1 MADDV
6 DVDLIYCKPEL
17 VLNFVSRCNIR
28 LLEYMMVSKMKFP
41 DEGISC
47 TSSVRYQRPDALN
60 VSSLM
65 DPEVTLWTIPPRNN
79 VQVPAETVSVVAFFQ
94 LLIDPEEDLTLKY
107 KDVR

>member
-65 DPEVTLWTIPPRNN
+65 DPEVTLWTIPPRRIKESLRISYNN
-79 VQVPAETVSVVAFFQ
+79 G
-94 LLIDPEEDLTLKY
+94 L
-107 KDVR
+107 